1 MITQLETAFNIT
13 VDNDKAVSNPRVN
26 LPTHHPHILLLSSKL
41 ANRQLTYNSYLSN
54 TADLDVG
61 RGPTRPAAL

>member
-13 VDNDKAVSNPRVN
+13 VENDKAVSNPTGEPYP
-26 LPTHHPHILLLSSKL
+26 LPTLFLSSTL
-41 ANRQLTYNSYLSN
+41 ANRQLTYYFNLSH

>member
-13 VDNDKAVSNPRVN
+13 VDNDKAVSN
-26 LPTHHPHILLLSSKL
+26 LTGEPTHPDSSSISTFVD
-41 ANRQLTYNSYLSN
+41 RQLTYSSNLSY

-61 RGPTRPAAL
+61 RGPTRPDTL